1 MSTSNNIL
9 IQSCILLY
17 ESCYDHIVL
26 PDVTSGNVD
35 GCSNLCPFR
44 SGVACFAGSYRSL
57 GTHGLPERSLV
68 SHKVQNV

>member
-1 MSTSNNIL
+1 MCTSNNIL
-9 IQSCILLY
+9 IQSCILL
-17 ESCYDHIVL
+17 YDHIVL

-44 SGVACFAGSYRSL
+44 SGVACFAEA
-57 GTHGLPERSLV
+57 TDAWAPTAHGLPERSLV